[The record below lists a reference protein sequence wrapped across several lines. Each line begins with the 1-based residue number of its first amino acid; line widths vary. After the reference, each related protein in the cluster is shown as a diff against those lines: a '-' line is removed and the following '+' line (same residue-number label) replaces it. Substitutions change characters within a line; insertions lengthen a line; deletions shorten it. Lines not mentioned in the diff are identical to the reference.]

1 MDAIAQWYRDKHYMV
16 DMIYD
21 RLEKEPYLT
30 YYVISDLLNYVRAM
44 KAETRLMEMLE
55 NGSYFGSIQ

>member
-1 MDAIAQWYRDKHYMV
+1 V

-55 NGSYFGSIQ
+55 NGSYFGSIR